1 MITHGSTR
9 PRISGT
15 GSTGESSQLRA
26 RTVLSAGSRT
36 AVLLAL
42 VLAAA
47 TACGPTSSS
56 GGSKQAKEWKAGDCA
71 GPDTSKSEDGFQAL
85 DCDDPEA
92 TLKALEVQ
100 DGAVFAQS
108 VQCPAGTDE
117 IISVKVSFGGDAST
131 GGIPSKTVCGRN
143 LSGEHPGD
151 AGAGGG
157 RPTRGRRLRGR
168 PGEGDRLRRCEWRRE
183 QGPRPDQD
191 GRGMPGC
198 GEQPHRSVPEPGPAV
213 RHDLRLRRLKGPGPG
228 RPTRVHPGAADPCAP
243 PGGSP

>member
-15 GSTGESSQLRA
+15 GSTGESSRLRA
-26 RTVLSAGSRT
+26 RTVLSVGSRT

-85 DCDDPEA
+85 DCDDPKA

-157 RPTRGRRLRGR
+157 QLVV
-168 PGEGDRLRRCEWRRE
+168 GDCVDDRAKEIACAGASGAVNKVLALTKTAEEC
-183 QGPRPDQD
+183 
-191 GRGMPGC
+191 
-198 GEQPHRSVPEPGPAV
+198 PAAANSPI
-213 RHDLRLRRLKGPGPG
+213 DLFPSPG
-228 RPTRVHPGAADPCAP
+228 RPYDTICASAA
-243 PGGSP
+243 

>member
-15 GSTGESSQLRA
+15 GSTGESSRLRA

-36 AVLLAL
+36 AVLLAP
-42 VLAAA
+42 VLAVA

-85 DCDDPEA
+85 DCDDPKA

-157 RPTRGRRLRGR
+157 QLVV
-168 PGEGDRLRRCEWRRE
+168 GDCV
-183 QGPRPDQD
+183 DD
-191 GRGMPGC
+191 GAKEIACAGASGAVNKVLALTKTAEEC
-198 GEQPHRSVPEPGPAV
+198 PAAANSPI
-213 RHDLRLRRLKGPGPG
+213 DLFPSPG
-228 RPTRVHPGAADPCAP
+228 RPYDTICASAA
-243 PGGSP
+243 